1 VKLVFDTNI
10 FISAFVIPHSS
21 AEKAILR
28 ILEGADS
35 LIISKEIMNEVLS
48 VLSSKFHRDSEAI
61 SHTALFLSEL
71 AKIVKP
77 IRKIQIL
84 EDAPDNRVLECAVQ
98 GKADAIVTGD
108 KAFLKLKEFEG
119 IHIMSLKEYLEGRD

>member
-1 VKLVFDTNI
+1 MKLVFDTNI
-10 FISAFVIPHSS
+10 FISAFAIPHSK

-35 LIISKEIMNEVLS
+35 LIISKEIMKEVLF

-61 SHTALFLSEL
+61 SHTALYLSDI
-71 AKIVKP
+71 AQIVKP
-77 IRKIQIL
+77 VKRIHIL
-84 EDAPDNRVLECAVQ
+84 EDDPDNRMLECALH

-108 KAFLKLKEFEG
+108 KEVLKLKEFEG
-119 IHIMSLKEYLEGRD
+119 IRIMSLKEYLEG